1 MLIVHEGLPGAGKT
15 WEAVVKRL
23 IPALQKGRKVFA
35 RINGLD
41 HAKIAEVAGIEQD
54 RVKEL
59 LHEIPEDQVL
69 QWNELVEN
77 DSLVILDEAQNFWP
91 HGTSRSMGQDQIKAI
106 AEHRHRGLDVVLMCQ
121 VLQGAGGVHPV
132 WVNRV
137 DQKIVFEKMNARG
150 NDKKYKWTAYK
161 GQHNGTKIKFT
172 QINKGSEVYDPKYF
186 GTYKS
191 HQDSTSNTE
200 TYKDARTNVWSNP
213 VLRKF
218 VPLMVIGLV
227 GAVWFLWHAF
237 KGGGLEKSLN
247 AGHKVEKTVT
257 VSSTPAPAAAPA
269 SAVQANVSQA
279 QPVQG
284 KSAPVAESQ
293 KQDAMADDYVAAISQ
308 KWRPRLSGLVW
319 GARGARLVV
328 EWYDESFRLKERLSA
343 AQLEEFGWGVAR
355 SAYGEHVVLSKAG
368 VHIAVTSW
376 PLEPFGKVSEA
387 DNRAI
392 ASMAGSGGSSSDSD
406 AVVAVRS
413 AEAAPDRSA
422 ARDNGIEQPWPG
434 YGSDGLVQPRNK
446 VHTVLGGRT

>member
-23 IPALQKGRKVFA
+23 IPALREGRKVFA

-41 HAKIAEVAGIEQD
+41 HAKIAEVAELELDQ
-54 RVKEL
+54 VKQL
-59 LHEIPEDQVL
+59 LHEIPEDQVM

-91 HGTSRSMGQDQIKAI
+91 HGSSRSVSQNQIKAI
-106 AEHRHRGLDVVLMCQ
+106 AEHRHRGLDVILMCQ

-172 QINKGSEVYDPKYF
+172 QINKGSEVYDSKYF

-200 TYKDARTNVWSNP
+200 TYKDARTNVWNNP
-213 VLRKF
+213 VVRKWA
-218 VPLMVIGLV
+218 PLMAVGLV
-227 GAVWFLWHAF
+227 VSIWYIWHAF

-247 AGHKVEKTVT
+247 AGHKVEKKVEVT
-257 VSSTPAPAAAPA
+257 STPATVVVPASSVLAPAAQP
-269 SAVQANVSQA
+269 
-279 QPVQG
+279 QPVQA
-284 KSAPVAESQ
+284 KSAPVSESM
-293 KQDAMADDYVAAISQ
+293 KQDAMADDYVASISQ

-319 GARGARLVV
+319 GAKGARLVV

-355 SAYGEHVVLSKAG
+355 SAYGEHVILSKAG

-376 PLEPFGKVSEA
+376 PMEPFGKVSEA
-387 DNRAI
+387 DNQSI
-392 ASMAGSGGSSSDSD
+392 ARQAGAGRMDVGGPIGESQASSSAGT
-406 AVVAVRS
+406 AVVSRDGGADWSGYGGDGFIKRAKPVRS
-413 AEAAPDRSA
+413 ILTS
-422 ARDNGIEQPWPG
+422 G
-434 YGSDGLVQPRNK
+434 
-446 VHTVLGGRT
+446 